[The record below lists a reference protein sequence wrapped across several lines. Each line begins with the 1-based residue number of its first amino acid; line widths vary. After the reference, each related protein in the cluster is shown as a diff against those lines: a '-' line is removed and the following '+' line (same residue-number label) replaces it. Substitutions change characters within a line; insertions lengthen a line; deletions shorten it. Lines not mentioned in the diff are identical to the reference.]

1 MRKSNLRKILFRKKL
16 YKFLIDDENKK
27 LILALMDILLCV
39 FYLNLIHNFFLMI
52 VFYLFSS
59 IIIRKYYLKF
69 VDKVFKKQKQS
80 SI

>member
-16 YKFLIDDENKK
+16 YQFLIDDENKK
-27 LILALMDILLCV
+27 LILALIDILLCV

-52 VFYLFSS
+52 VLYLFSS
-59 IIIRKYYLKF
+59 ILIRKHYLKF